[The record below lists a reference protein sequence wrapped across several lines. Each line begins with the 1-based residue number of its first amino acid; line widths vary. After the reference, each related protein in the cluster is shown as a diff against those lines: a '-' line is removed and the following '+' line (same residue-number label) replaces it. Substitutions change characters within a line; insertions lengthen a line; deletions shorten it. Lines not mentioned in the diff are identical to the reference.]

1 MVEVYALSLPER
13 QDDNTYRK
21 LLSCVDKYKQE
32 RIRKFHRWEDA
43 YRSLLGDVLVRHVI
57 NEKHSL
63 PIQGM
68 EFYHDFYGKPYIK
81 GITGFHFNLSHSG
94 DWIVCAVD
102 STTVGIDIEK
112 IVTCDLDIA
121 KRFFTKKEYKW
132 LLEIDEQE
140 KNRSF
145 FELWTMKESY
155 IKAVGRGLSMPLD
168 SFEIKWMPSG
178 LMAVMAGGSAT
189 GYTIKYYY
197 IDCNHAL
204 SVCSIKR
211 QFSEKIQIKS
221 VNELINDMKEH
232 ISEFTDLQGR
242 FNL

>member
-21 LLSCVDKYKQE
+21 LLSCVDKHKQE

-43 YRSLLGDVLVRHVI
+43 YRSLLGDVLVRCVI
-57 NEKHSL
+57 SEKYSL
-63 PIQGM
+63 PIQEIG
-68 EFYHDFYGKPYIK
+68 FYQDFYGKPYVK
-81 GITGFHFNLSHSG
+81 DLAGFHFNLSHSG

-102 STTVGIDIEK
+102 STPVGIDIEK
-112 IVTCDLDIA
+112 IATCDLSLA

-132 LLEIDEQE
+132 LVDRSEQE
-140 KNRSF
+140 KDRSF

-155 IKAVGRGLSMPLD
+155 IKAVGRGLSIPLD
-168 SFEIKWMPSG
+168 SFEIKRMPSG

-189 GYTIKYYY
+189 GYTIKNYY
-197 IDCNHAL
+197 IDCDYVL

-221 VNELINDMKEH
+221 VNELINDM
-232 ISEFTDLQGR
+232 
-242 FNL
+242 